1 MRILLIGEYS
11 NMHNTL
17 ATALR
22 KFGHEVVVVSDGD
35 GWKNYKRDIDVSRK
49 DGFWGGMALRWRL
62 MRKILP
68 QLKGFDVVHLI
79 NPQWLDVDPSLTLTL
94 NEYLKQ
100 NNRLFSLGLYGD
112 DYYVLKGQAEGVLE
126 YSDTHCYGTAVN
138 EAENA
143 ERIEKWTV
151 QCRDLCEK
159 TVAMAD
165 CLVANLYEYHKL
177 YAAAGFGQKLYYIGT
192 PIEFDDEAKP
202 RTFDSH
208 VHILIGQQT
217 KRAVVKGTDILVP
230 FLDRVDNERPHHLK
244 INKVSDMP
252 FDQYKSLLKEADV
265 LVDQLYSYT
274 PATNALEAM
283 KHGTVVISGGEEE
296 YYDFIGEEEL
306 RPVINL
312 RPYRNLENLDVLN
325 EVLFDNDILRKKSAE
340 SIAFVKKYHDAD
352 KIAKEYINVW
362 SERLA
367 N

>member
-1 MRILLIGEYS
+1 MRILLLGEYS

-17 ATALR
+17 ATAFR
-22 KFGHEVVVVSDGD
+22 KLGHEVVVVSDGD
-35 GWKNYKRDIDVSRK
+35 GWKNYPRDIDVSRK
-49 DGFWGGMALRWRL
+49 DGFWGGMSLRWRL

-94 NEYLKQ
+94 NEYLKE
-100 NNRLFSLGLYGD
+100 NNKLMSVGVYGD
-112 DYYVLKGQAEGVLE
+112 DYYVLKGQSEGVLE
-126 YSDTHCYGTAVN
+126 YSDTHCYGAAVN
-138 EAENA
+138 EADNA

-151 QCRDLCEK
+151 FCRELCEK

-177 YAAAGFGQKLYYIGT
+177 YAAAGFTQKLHYIGT
-192 PIEFDDEAKP
+192 PIVVDTQAQPHSFE
-202 RTFDSH
+202 SH
-208 VHILIGQQT
+208 VRILIGQQT

-244 INKVSDMP
+244 IQKVSDVP
-252 FDQYKSLLKEADV
+252 YYQYKEMLKEADV

-274 PATNALEAM
+274 PAMNALEAM

-296 YYDFIGEEEL
+296 YYDFIGEKEM

-312 RPYRNLENLDVLN
+312 RPYKNLENLDILN
-325 EVLFDNDILRKKSAE
+325 SVLFDNELLRQKSQQ
-340 SIAFVKKYHDAD
+340 SIDFVNKYHNAD
-352 KIAKEYINVW
+352 KIAKEYIKLW
-362 SERLA
+362 TDSL
-367 N
+367 